1 MCKYCESVDLYNDG
15 VEIIQID
22 EFPVSVVLV
31 AVENGYVL
39 RTITPI
45 NTKDSELVKRCP
57 MCSRPFKP
65 HTYEFKDVFEY
76 VDTLKDDP
84 TSISAALAE
93 MKEMQKDMVL
103 CTDNIANN
111 NRIIKTLKNKISER
125 LAHNKSQ
132 DETVNK
138 PSKDKDK
145 PIMKDE
151 NNGKISEELTN
162 EIVHPTPEEIGQ
174 INFDGPSIEMT
185 ETEVS
190 FDPIETET
198 PETPTEVVEQQDNIE
213 PTTNL

>member
-45 NTKDSELVKRCP
+45 NTKDSELIKRCP

-111 NRIIKTLKNKISER
+111 KTIIKL
-125 LAHNKSQ
+125 
-132 DETVNK
+132 
-138 PSKDKDK
+138 
-145 PIMKDE
+145 
-151 NNGKISEELTN
+151 
-162 EIVHPTPEEIGQ
+162 
-174 INFDGPSIEMT
+174 
-185 ETEVS
+185 
-190 FDPIETET
+190 
-198 PETPTEVVEQQDNIE
+198 
-213 PTTNL
+213 NL

>member
-15 VEIIQID
+15 VVLIQVD
-22 EFPVSVVLV
+22 EFPVNVVLV

-45 NTKDSELVKRCP
+45 NIKDSEIIKRCP

-65 HTYEFKDVFEY
+65 QTYEFKDVFEY

-84 TSISAALAE
+84 ASISAALAE

-103 CTDNIANN
+103 YTDNIANN
-111 NRIIKTLKNKISER
+111 NRIIKTLKNKISQR
-125 LAHNKSQ
+125 LSHNENQ
-132 DETVNK
+132 GETVDK
-138 PSKDKDK
+138 PSKDKNK
-145 PIMKDE
+145 PIKDKDQ
-151 NNGKISEELTN
+151 GKISEELTN

-174 INFDGPSIEMT
+174 VNFDGPSREMT
-185 ETEVS
+185 ETEV
-190 FDPIETET
+190 PT
-198 PETPTEVVEQQDNIE
+198 ETPTEVVEQQDNIE